1 MPVTFADFFCGLG
14 AFHTAFRRDKSD
26 VDYQCVYAGDIDE
39 RVRKIYEENYGI
51 LPDGDITKVVPSE
64 LPDFDILCAGRLT
77 VMQPFT
83 IGNERL
89 FRVCPLSID

>member
-64 LPDFDILCAGRLT
+64 LPDFDILCAGFPC
-77 VMQPFT
+77 QPF
-83 IGNERL
+83 
-89 FRVCPLSID
+89 SIAGKKKGFLDEK